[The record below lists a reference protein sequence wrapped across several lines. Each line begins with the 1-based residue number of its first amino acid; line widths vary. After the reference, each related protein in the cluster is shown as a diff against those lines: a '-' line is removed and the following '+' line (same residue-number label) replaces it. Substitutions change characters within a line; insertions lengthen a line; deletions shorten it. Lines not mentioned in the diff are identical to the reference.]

1 MCPRSVLLF
10 VLPVV
15 FEKVA
20 SGRADDTSFLGI
32 AQSCQFLAR
41 YHHNENNLKVLAER
55 FTNLIPYSKLKQLTS
70 NAEFND
76 IYGSMY
82 DNLPEDFRFP
92 FSDWVDD
99 YNKTSS
105 FIGLTKGM
113 YDPTTTSQELKYKY
127 NLGQAHAIDDF
138 DEDSVWFY
146 ITMVSPLEELD
157 SVIELEDI
165 MPYVFWWENRGTENN
180 GPIVDCYGKASSSS
194 TSDYYF

>member
-1 MCPRSVLLF
+1 MALQHKGLDILRKPFFDVGRNNEVYSNQLDEFSAELR
-10 VLPVV
+10 PENSNHINGVV

-113 YDPTTTSQELKYKY
+113 QQGGGRL
-127 NLGQAHAIDDF
+127 L
-138 DEDSVWFY
+138 
-146 ITMVSPLEELD
+146 
-157 SVIELEDI
+157 
-165 MPYVFWWENRGTENN
+165 
-180 GPIVDCYGKASSSS
+180 
-194 TSDYYF
+194 